1 MVDKMLTPSDIRH
14 LVGNVRLIKF
24 DTLIGYESIEDLLP
38 KPRDCC
44 VIFWEIESANV
55 GHYTALCRD
64 KDSYIFFDSYGNSEQ
79 QDFSYI
85 PMTLRR
91 QLDIKYDYLKE
102 LLKGKKVIS
111 NHIDFQQMKE
121 GINSCGR
128 YVSAFLYVFKK
139 GYSLKYFQ
147 DVMKENLRKYGFKNY
162 DEMITDFTS

>member
-14 LVGNVRLIKF
+14 LVGNVKLVKF